1 MSNKNYDEF
10 LQWLNEKEA
19 KERSENNTNFENE
32 EIKNDQDLT
41 ESEQLNQDQDYQ
53 SFIEDKNTDT
63 EKFENEEINYEQNY
77 SQEKL
82 YKRNKLNEVDNKIY
96 VDKEYVDQQI
106 KNSRPKF
113 RLVKA
118 TALVLIGAL
127 LGSLLGPLANNVF
140 FQKDNTSG
148 QSNSGNNPVNITT
161 AEEVNV
167 ENAVAQKAIPS
178 VVGIHTSFQT
188 ENPMMFGMPQ
198 YAEGIGS
205 GVIVSSDGYI
215 LTNAHVVGD
224 NPEELTVVFSD
235 NSKIPAK
242 VVYLDETLDLAVI
255 KVEKDNLPAIT
266 FANSD
271 EVKIGDKAIAIGNP
285 LGLNLQS
292 TLTSGYIS
300 GLDRTIT
307 MQDGLSMNGLIQTD
321 ASINSGNSG
330 GALLNSQGMLIGINT
345 AKAGSSDGIGFAI
358 PSNIAKNIVE
368 QIIEQGS
375 FSPIILG
382 IRGMDLSIY
391 KQYPNVDIDRDEGVF
406 IADVVSGSSADK
418 SGIKVGDIIL
428 EINGETISSMNNLK
442 QTLIKHRI
450 GDNAKIKLLRDK
462 EEIEVDIK
470 FEGESPNI

>member
-1 MSNKNYDEF
+1 MTNKNYDEF
-10 LQWLNEKEA
+10 LQWLNKKETKDRIEKEN
-19 KERSENNTNFENE
+19 KEEQPQINNIKDEYIEDLRETEKMDTNDFEANT
-32 EIKNDQDLT
+32 KY
-41 ESEQLNQDQDYQ
+41 SEQENVSYDRDRAYNNQ
-53 SFIEDKNTDT
+53 
-63 EKFENEEINYEQNY
+63 
-77 SQEKL
+77 
-82 YKRNKLNEVDNKIY
+82 KIY
-96 VDKEYVDQQI
+96 VDKDYVDQQI
-106 KNSRPKF
+106 KNSKPKF

-127 LGSLLGPLANNVF
+127 LGSMLGPFANNAF
-140 FQKDNTSG
+140 FNK
-148 QSNSGNNPVNITT
+148 SNSVGHNNNGNNQVNITT

-188 ENPMMFGMPQ
+188 ENPMLFGMTQ

-215 LTNAHVVGD
+215 LTNAHVVGS

-242 VVYLDETLDLAVI
+242 VVYLDKTLDLSVI
-255 KVEKDNLPAIT
+255 KVEKDNLPAIS

-271 EVKIGDKAIAIGNP
+271 EVNIGDKAIAIGNP

-300 GLDRTIT
+300 GLGRTIT
-307 MQDGLSMNGLIQTD
+307 MQDGQSMSGLIQTD

-358 PSNIAKNIVE
+358 PSNIAKTIVE
-368 QIIEQGS
+368 QIIEKGS
-375 FSPIILG
+375 FSPILLG
-382 IRGMDLSIY
+382 IRGVDLSIY
-391 KQYPNVDIDRDEGVF
+391 KQYPNVNIDRDEGVF
-406 IADVVSGSSADK
+406 IADVLKDSSAEK
-418 SGIKVGDIIL
+418 AGIKAGDIIIG
-428 EINGETISSMNNLK
+428 INGDSIASLNNLK
-442 QTLIKHRI
+442 QTLIKYRV
-450 GDNAKIKLLRDK
+450 GYNGTVKLLRDNK
-462 EEIEVDIK
+462 EIEVEIT
-470 FEGESPNI
+470 FEGETPNI